1 MHSTLMF
8 NSWHPNTSMHIL
20 HTVLYTFHRM
30 PTVNSVNYRS
40 PWSFCKSPFLNMS
53 SLVRSNKAL
62 VRVTHQDLHNQSHGL
77 HSATKIVFHVF
88 TFNRPILSYTIT
100 WVTLLSSSFLF
111 LFLLKCNSICSH
123 FPNNLDKGRLQC
135 LCPITCH
142 NFDIYYL
149 IISY

>member
-8 NSWHPNTSMHIL
+8 NSWHPNISMYIL

-40 PWSFCKSPFLNMS
+40 PCSFCKSPSPNMS
-53 SLVRSNKAL
+53 FLVRSNKVL

-123 FPNNLDKGRLQC
+123 FSNNLDRGRLQC

>member
-8 NSWHPNTSMHIL
+8 NSWHPNISMHIL
-20 HTVLYTFHRM
+20 HTVLYTFHRVL
-30 PTVNSVNYRS
+30 TVNSANYRS
-40 PWSFCKSPFLNMS
+40 PWSFWKSPFLNMS

-123 FPNNLDKGRLQC
+123 FPNNLDRGRLQC
-135 LCPITCH
+135 L
-142 NFDIYYL
+142 
-149 IISY
+149 SY

>member
-1 MHSTLMF
+1 MF
-8 NSWHPNTSMHIL
+8 NSWHPNISMHIL

-40 PWSFCKSPFLNMS
+40 PWSFCKSPSPNMS
-53 SLVRSNKAL
+53 SLVRSNKVL

-88 TFNRPILSYTIT
+88 TFNRSILSYTIT
-100 WVTLLSSSFLF
+100 WVTLLSSSFLL
-111 LFLLKCNSICSH
+111 LFLLKCNSIFSH
-123 FPNNLDKGRLQC
+123 FPNNLDRGRLQC
-135 LCPITCH
+135 LCPIACH
-142 NFDIYYL
+142 NLVMYYL